1 MDREFESGLLPRRV
15 THTRTF
21 PASCDHSSRSAPISR
36 ERGID
41 LSCRIDEE
49 RYSLGID
56 EALDLLRHF
65 RNSAPPNYER
75 EHKGVPFY
83 IMGYAAFASHD
94 YSAASVYFDAAVAE
108 RLIPLSQVGQYV
120 V

>member
-1 MDREFESGLLPRRV
+1 MPDFFDHIYPYRR
-15 THTRTF
+15 
-21 PASCDHSSRSAPISR
+21 
-36 ERGID
+36 
-41 LSCRIDEE
+41 RIDEQ

-65 RNSAPPNYER
+65 RNSAPRNYER

-94 YSAASVYFDAAVAE
+94 YSPQVCI
-108 RLIPLSQVGQYV
+108 LTPL
-120 V
+120 